1 MAKKFFTVVTDLGF
15 NFSCVNEK
23 TEDRHLVLASS
34 KLKLLNKFLF
44 TARKNESAHS
54 PTHNQNSKEK
64 KNYEK

>member
-34 KLKLLNKFLF
+34 KLLNKFWF
-44 TARKNESAHS
+44 TARKKLDQILLITFEPSA
-54 PTHNQNSKEK
+54 PFE
-64 KNYEK
+64 